1 MALVKVLIVEDE
13 VLVGR
18 DIAARLKSAG
28 YHIVDCVDTGREA
41 LHTLEEEL
49 ADIVLLDINLIGDM
63 DGIETAEKI
72 RAKHDLPV
80 IFLTSLSDQE
90 TAERAK
96 RSQPAAYMLKP
107 FNERQLHIAI
117 QLAVSNYASQKPAAL
132 PHEEEERQ
140 EGGGQEQHYLLNDSI
155 FIRNRN
161 RFEKVPFNAIQ
172 WLQADSNCTHIH
184 TSDGKYFLTVTLGVI
199 MDRLKH
205 EPMVRTHRSY
215 AVNIT
220 HVSSFE
226 GNCLFVG
233 KQEIPVSRNY
243 RDEVFKNFQTL

>member
-18 DIAARLKSAG
+18 DIAARLKNAG

-41 LHTLEEEL
+41 LHTLEKEM

-72 RAKHDLPV
+72 RARYELPI

-96 RSQPAAYMLKP
+96 NARPAAYMLKP

-117 QLAVSNYASQKPAAL
+117 QLAVSNYASQKPAVL
-132 PHEEEERQ
+132 PHEKSEKTVGDQEE
-140 EGGGQEQHYLLNDSI
+140 HYLLNDSI

-161 RFEKVPFNAIQ
+161 RFEKVPFKAIQ

-184 TSDGKYFLTVTLGVI
+184 TEEGKYFLTVTLGVI
-199 MDRLKH
+199 MDRLKY
-205 EPMVRTHRSY
+205 EQLVRTHRSY
-215 AVNIT
+215 AINIT
-220 HVSSFE
+220 HVTSFE

-243 RDEVFKNFQTL
+243 RDEVFRNFQTL

>member
-18 DIAARLKSAG
+18 DIAARLKQAG
-28 YHIVDCVDTGREA
+28 YHIVSCVDTGREA
-41 LHTLEEEL
+41 LHTLEQEM
-49 ADIVLLDINLIGDM
+49 ADIVLLDINLLGDL

-72 RAKHDLPV
+72 RERYDLPI

-90 TAERAK
+90 TAERAGRAK
-96 RSQPAAYMLKP
+96 PAAYMLKP

-117 QLAVSNYASQKPAAL
+117 QLAVSNYAEQKPASL
-132 PHEEEERQ
+132 PHEEKVKPVQEAEE
-140 EGGGQEQHYLLNDSI
+140 HYLLNDSI

-161 RFEKVPFNAIQ
+161 RFEKVPFDAIQ
-172 WLQADSNCTHIH
+172 WLQADSNCTHIQ
-184 TSDGKYFLTVTLGVI
+184 TLEGKYFLTVTLGVI
-199 MDRLKH
+199 MERLQH
-205 EPMVRTHRSY
+205 EQLIRTHRSY
-215 AVNIT
+215 AVNIS
-220 HVSSFE
+220 HVTSFE
-226 GNCLFVG
+226 GNCLFVE